1 MSLRRGAI
9 RERLRRGAD
18 RMPGTL
24 YVDECED
31 GSTKVRARRGITSS
45 LSPPR
50 QRGSECKY
58 SSPAGLEREE
68 IVHLKAFPKDLSAA
82 LASSPLFKDAKF
94 HKDIAMARAGEGARE
109 LQEWKRAAP
118 RIPVETSLS
127 SGAELSSFGGLLND
141 RDSENDD
148 TCSLESFR
156 SGTSFGSVRRLP
168 VSERASMQWVAS
180 TTAVIRTGAVPT
192 EFTCV
197 ALGFF
202 MLILTTYLA
211 QYALRH
217 GYIQPPE

>member
-18 RMPGTL
+18 RTPGTL

-58 SSPAGLEREE
+58 SSQAGLEREE

-94 HKDIAMARAGEGARE
+94 HKDIAMARAGEGENFEFQMWWEDSAR
-109 LQEWKRAAP
+109 
-118 RIPVETSLS
+118 
-127 SGAELSSFGGLLND
+127 
-141 RDSENDD
+141 
-148 TCSLESFR
+148 R
-156 SGTSFGSVRRLP
+156 SVTVLDMQPLPMDQTVSKTQTVALKTDATQP
-168 VSERASMQWVAS
+168 VSTW
-180 TTAVIRTGAVPT
+180 
-192 EFTCV
+192 
-197 ALGFF
+197 
-202 MLILTTYLA
+202 
-211 QYALRH
+211 
-217 GYIQPPE
+217 